1 MCCESSSSSCFFVLP
16 FLITS
21 KLKLVRIFVVDAMPC
36 MIHDLCLQAT
46 KDKDNFRSKVDRDQL
61 MLFTQRQ
68 YAKKR
73 EEEVGMS
80 ATDAKAEFEGKLKE
94 QSSEEELE
102 VPQVRFPLC

>member
-1 MCCESSSSSCFFVLP
+1 MLLCRVFVVLP

-46 KDKDNFRSKVDRDQL
+46 KEKDNFRSKVDRDQL

-68 YAKKR
+68 YVKKR
-73 EEEVGMS
+73 EDEVGMS
-80 ATDAKAEFEGKLKE
+80 EVGASTEFKEKLAE

-102 VPQVRFPLC
+102 DGVPQVRFPLC